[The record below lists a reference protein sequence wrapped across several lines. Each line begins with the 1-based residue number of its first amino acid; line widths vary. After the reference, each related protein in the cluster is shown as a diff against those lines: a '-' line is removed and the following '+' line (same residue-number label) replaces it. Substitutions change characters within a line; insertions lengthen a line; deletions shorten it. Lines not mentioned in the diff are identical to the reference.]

1 VQDKTKE
8 GEYFPFTTF
17 RRLIAHTRLTL
28 SFYPRQIGGGVIS
41 LLSCFARLCV
51 FFPHQTASPMLRAT
65 ETGDDPAYFEKLEE
79 RRRRR
84 NCQIQV
90 RVVEYRSGIFRTAR
104 RRSSHGQLQ
113 RSRRNNDGNRFR
125 DNTIITT
132 IITSSLFPPHPLP
145 SPAQQRVLAAVI
157 LSAVF
162 YVLFLVVSQ
171 VYRGKRDRRFAG
183 SYSRRNRTNSGTGG
197 VVRGL

>member
-1 VQDKTKE
+1 
-8 GEYFPFTTF
+8 
-17 RRLIAHTRLTL
+17 
-28 SFYPRQIGGGVIS
+28 
-41 LLSCFARLCV
+41 
-51 FFPHQTASPMLRAT
+51 MLRAT

-84 NCQIQV
+84 NCQI
-90 RVVEYRSGIFRTAR
+90 
-104 RRSSHGQLQ
+104 
-113 RSRRNNDGNRFR
+113 
-125 DNTIITT
+125 
-132 IITSSLFPPHPLP
+132 
-145 SPAQQRVLAAVI
+145 QQRVLAAVI